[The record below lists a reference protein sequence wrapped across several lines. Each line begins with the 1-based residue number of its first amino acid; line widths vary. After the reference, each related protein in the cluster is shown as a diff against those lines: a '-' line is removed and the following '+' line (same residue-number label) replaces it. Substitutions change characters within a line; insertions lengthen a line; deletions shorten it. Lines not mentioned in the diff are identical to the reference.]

1 VSGFPGPFCQL
12 SRSTHIYGVAKR
24 HTSLYP
30 GTASDEFWVS
40 PMVLPDCVVLEKG
53 NPTYV
58 AKSGLIGRTKKEDKD
73 HTLDYMFVA

>member
-1 VSGFPGPFCQL
+1 
-12 SRSTHIYGVAKR
+12 
-24 HTSLYP
+24 
-30 GTASDEFWVS
+30 
-40 PMVLPDCVVLEKG
+40 MVLPDCVVLEKG